1 MNNKRENCERRASG
15 RVGVPPAVLR
25 VPRSTRRTSTGELRA
40 LVVRVHSAGRGMR
53 QAGRPPYP
61 RPAVLLIATLL
72 IAAQSLAAAE
82 DAEALFVRRIAPLF
96 SEKCLA
102 CHGKDEAKIKGG
114 LDMRTRASLL
124 KGGDSEKPALLAG
137 RPEESPLYLAV
148 TRKHDDWEPMPPK
161 EADKLYAEQTGWIK
175 DWIAGGALWPDD
187 ARAQAIAKAN
197 AQKWSAEDGIPVK
210 TIGGLSPEWT
220 NRKYKPEGLWAY
232 QPVRKISPTEYWSNG
247 VTKVPPESQHS
258 ITPAL
263 HHPAPPPHPIDA
275 FIEAKI
281 PAGLQPA
288 PPADA
293 RTFIRRATFDLL
305 GLPPTP
311 EEVAAFET
319 DSIRNPQS
327 AIRNLIER
335 LLASPHYGERMAQHW
350 LDVVR
355 YADTSGFANDYER
368 GNAWRY
374 RDYVVRSFNDDK
386 RYDQFIREQIAGD
399 ELAESSQ
406 PSTLNSQLLIATGFL
421 RMGPWELTGMEVAKV
436 ARQRFLDDVTNSVGE
451 TFLAH
456 SLQCARCHDHKFDPI
471 PTHDYYSVQAVFA
484 TTQLSERAAPFLPQ
498 ENVTGFAEKGY
509 LEARRTEYLA
519 TLRQLDAKLVRNAAG
534 WFAEKGIPP
543 VKWNAAIEQA
553 RTQTGTNR
561 NGRRR
566 AFSGVFD
573 GARAILTK
581 QGVPEDQF
589 PPKLTGFAPE
599 DYGNERVARK
609 GLERLQWE
617 LDRYEPFALAVYDGR
632 TPDVKA
638 ILAPVRMPANRMTE
652 GELEDTCIHTGGD
665 PFAQGAKVQPGVLS
679 VLDSTIPQSEFRIP
693 QSIEGRRAALA
704 SWVANPKNPLTT
716 RAIVNRIWL
725 WHFDQPIAGNPNNF
739 GSTGK
744 KPTHPELLDWL
755 AATFVEKGWSFK
767 ELHRMIMTS
776 EAYRRS
782 SVISNQSSVISKN
795 ADLKPVPLNTES
807 LITDYLLFKPRRLTA
822 EELRDAMLSA
832 TGELNPTPG
841 GIPNRPEMN
850 LEAALQPRQVMGTF
864 AAAWVPNP
872 LPQQR
877 HRRSIYALKIRG
889 LPDPF
894 LEVFNEP
901 APDFSCE
908 RREAS
913 TVTPQVFS
921 LFNGQATH
929 ARALALANRAVKET
943 HSDAQAI
950 ALCFALAFSR
960 QPTEDEL
967 QTCLAH
973 WRDIEALAGDAKPA
987 PAKPP
992 LEVRRDAVEENTGE
1006 RFSFNEKLH
1015 AYADFVP
1022 DLQPADVPAHTR
1034 ALADVC
1040 LALLNSN
1047 EFAYVY

>member
-1 MNNKRENCERRASG
+1 MKPKVVFLLLL
-15 RVGVPPAVLR
+15 VGP
-25 VPRSTRRTSTGELRA
+25 
-40 LVVRVHSAGRGMR
+40 
-53 QAGRPPYP
+53 
-61 RPAVLLIATLL
+61 
-72 IAAQSLAAAE
+72 SLHA
-82 DAEALFVRRIAPLF
+82 DDPEALFVRRIAPLF

-102 CHGKDEAKIKGG
+102 CHGKDETKIKGG

-124 KGGDSEKPALLAG
+124 KGGDSEKPALVAG
-137 RPEESPLYLAV
+137 KPEESPLYLAV

-161 EADKLYAEQTGWIK
+161 EADKLYAEQVGWIK
-175 DWIAGGALWPDD
+175 DWIAGGAPWPDET
-187 ARAQAIAKAN
+187 RVQAIAKAN
-197 AQKWSAEDGIPVK
+197 AEKWSAEDGIPVK

-232 QPVRKISPTEYWSNG
+232 QPVRKPAVPMASAQSSLRSAQTSDSATSAKNLSTDALSTE
-247 VTKVPPESQHS
+247 
-258 ITPAL
+258 
-263 HHPAPPPHPIDA
+263 HPAANPIDA
-275 FIEAKI
+275 FLLAKM
-281 PAGLQPA
+281 PPGVQPA

-311 EEVAAFET
+311 EEVAAFEA

-327 AIRNLIER
+327 AVRSLIER

-350 LDVVR
+350 LDVAR

-399 ELAESSQ
+399 EIAEDPTQ
-406 PSTLNSQLLIATGFL
+406 NSKFKTQNSEALIATGFL

-436 ARQRFLDDVTNSVGE
+436 ARQRFLDDVTNGVGE

-484 TTQLSERAAPFLPQ
+484 TTQLSERDAPFLPE
-498 ENVTGFAEKGY
+498 ENITGFEEKKY
-509 LEARRTEYLA
+509 LETRRAEYIAML
-519 TLRQLDAKLVRNAAG
+519 TQLDDKLVQNAG
-534 WFAEKGIPP
+534 RWFAEKKTDAT
-543 VKWNAAIEQA
+543 KWNAAIAQA
-553 RTQTGTNR
+553 RTQPRVNR
-561 NGRRR
+561 NGKRSE
-566 AFSGVFD
+566 AGGIFD
-573 GARAILTK
+573 GARAMLMK
-581 QGVPEDQF
+581 QGVAEDQF
-589 PPKLTGFAPE
+589 PPKLVGFAPE

-609 GLERLQWE
+609 GLERLKWE

-638 ILAPVRMPANRMTE
+638 VLAPVRMPPNRMTD
-652 GELEDTCIHTGGD
+652 GELEESCIHTGGD
-665 PFAQGAKVQPGVLS
+665 PFAKGAKVTPAALS
-679 VLDSTIPQSEFRIP
+679 VLDSIIPQSEFHIP
-693 QSIEGRRAALA
+693 QSIEGRRKAFAG
-704 SWVANPKNPLTT
+704 WVADARNPLTA
-716 RAIVNRIWL
+716 RAIVNRVWL

-767 ELHRMIMTS
+767 ELHRAIMSS
-776 EAYRRS
+776 EAYRRGS
-782 SVISNQSSVISKN
+782 AISDQSPAISKN
-795 ADLKPVPLNTES
+795 ADLKPAALNTES
-807 LITDYLLFKPRRLTA
+807 LIADYMLFKPRRLTA
-822 EELRDAMLSA
+822 EELHDAMLAA
-832 TGELNPTPG
+832 TGELNPVLG

-929 ARALALANRAVKET
+929 SRALALANRAVKET
-943 HSDAQAI
+943 HGDEEAI
-950 ALCFALAFSR
+950 ARCFTLAFSR
-960 QPTEDEL
+960 SPSADER
-967 QTCLAH
+967 QTCLSH
-973 WRDIEALAGDAKPA
+973 WRNIETMLSDAKPA
-987 PAKPP
+987 ATKPP

-1006 RFSFNEKLH
+1006 KFSFSEKLH
-1015 AYADFVP
+1015 AYADFIP